1 MTYRQR
7 LSATVEADVLSA
19 AKRAVAE
26 GKAGSL
32 SAWVNEALKRQA
44 EHDRRMSALAQ
55 LVREYEA
62 EHGVITDEEI
72 RETTRRM
79 RDRAIRVRPRPRIA
93 DGPARRRRRGAA

>member
-26 GKAGSL
+26 GRAGSL

-44 EHDRRMSALAQ
+44 EHDRRIKALGQ
-55 LVREYEA
+55 FIRDYEA
-62 EHGVITDEEI
+62 EHGAITDDEM
-72 RETTRRM
+72 RAARRHF
-79 RDRAIRVRPRPRIA
+79 RARAVAVRPGAP
-93 DGPARRRRRGAA
+93 GARRSGPRPKPGAA